1 MSEALSREEAILREI
16 MEKSETESL
25 NIVDIIVKYRHFKK
39 IKDFIE
45 NLLNSRK
52 GSRMF
57 SLVTETWNPVTG
69 CDHYCIYCWAR
80 RLALTKLKNTRKY
93 RNGFKPA
100 IHPSEFKKK
109 FSGGIVFVTD
119 MGDLFSASVPSV
131 WILKV
136 IRYTAKFP
144 DTYFLFM
151 TKNPARYHEFI
162 DEFPPNAILGAT
174 IETNR
179 DDLYY
184 KYRISQA
191 PPPSERY
198 IAMKE
203 LEWDKKFISIEPI
216 LDFNLRVFSKWIEEI
231 SPIMVYIGYD
241 NYGWKLPEPTLYN
254 TLRLIEELRKFTIV
268 IKKTIRKA
276 WYEE

>member
-1 MSEALSREEAILREI
+1 VSAGLESEETILEELMKKESA
-16 MEKSETESL
+16 EK
-25 NIVDIIVKYRHFKK
+25 IDIIDAIIKYRHFKK

-69 CDHYCIYCWAR
+69 CNHYCIYCWAR
-80 RLALTKLKNTRKY
+80 RLALTKLKNTKKY

-100 IHPSEFKKK
+100 IHPNEFKKK

-119 MGDLFSASVPSV
+119 MGDLFSSTVPRE

-136 IRYTAKFP
+136 IRYTAKFS

-151 TKNPARYHEFI
+151 TKNPMRYHEFL

-174 IETNR
+174 IETDR

-184 KYRISQA
+184 KHKISQA

-198 IAMKE
+198 IAMKT
-203 LEWDKKFISIEPI
+203 LDWDKKFISIEPI
-216 LDFNLRVFSKWIEEI
+216 LDFDLENFSKWIEEI

-241 NYGWKLPEPTLYN
+241 NYGWKLPEPPLNKTLELIDK
-254 TLRLIEELRKFTIV
+254 LREITIV

-276 WYEE
+276 WNE

>member
-1 MSEALSREEAILREI
+1 MSEALSREEAVLREI
-16 MEKSETESL
+16 MEKSEMKSL

-69 CDHYCIYCWAR
+69 CEHYCIYCWAR
-80 RLALTKLKNTRKY
+80 RLALTKLKNTKKY

-100 IHPSEFKKK
+100 IHPDEFKKK
-109 FSGGIVFVTD
+109 FNGGIVFVSD
-119 MGDLFSASVPSV
+119 MGDLFGATVPSE

-136 IRYTAKFP
+136 IKHTAKFS

-151 TKNPARYHEFI
+151 TKNPARYHEFLN
-162 DEFPPNAILGAT
+162 EFPPNAILGAT
-174 IETNR
+174 IETDR

-184 KYRISQA
+184 KHKISHA
-191 PPPSERY
+191 PLPSERY

-203 LEWDKKFISIEPI
+203 LKWDKKFISIEPI
-216 LDFNLRVFSKWIEEI
+216 LDFNLRIFSKWIKEI

-254 TLRLIEELRKFTIV
+254 TLKLIKRLKRFTIV

>member
-1 MSEALSREEAILREI
+1 MKKESA
-16 MEKSETESL
+16 EK
-25 NIVDIIVKYRHFKK
+25 IDIIDAIIKYRHFKK

-69 CDHYCIYCWAR
+69 CNHYCIYCWAR
-80 RLALTKLKNTRKY
+80 RLALTKLKNTKKY

-100 IHPSEFKKK
+100 IHPNEFKKK

-119 MGDLFSASVPSV
+119 MGDLFSSTVPRE

-136 IRYTAKFP
+136 IRYTAKFS

-151 TKNPARYHEFI
+151 TKNPMRYHEFL

-174 IETNR
+174 IETDR

-184 KYRISQA
+184 KHKISQA

-198 IAMKE
+198 IAMKT
-203 LEWDKKFISIEPI
+203 LDWDKKFISIEPI
-216 LDFNLRVFSKWIEEI
+216 LDFDLENFSKWIEEI

-241 NYGWKLPEPTLYN
+241 NYGWKLPEPPLNKTLELIDK
-254 TLRLIEELRKFTIV
+254 LREITIV

-276 WYEE
+276 WNE